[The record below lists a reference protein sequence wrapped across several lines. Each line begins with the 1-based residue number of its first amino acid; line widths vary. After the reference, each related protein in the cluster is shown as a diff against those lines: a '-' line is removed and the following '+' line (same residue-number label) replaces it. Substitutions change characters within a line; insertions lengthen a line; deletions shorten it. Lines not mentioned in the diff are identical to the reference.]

1 MRLRRQLRMSYLQR
15 CYFYEWVGSSSWGGG
30 GEGFEE
36 GGGFGEEGVGVFVEE
51 LLLDFEGFF
60 LVGVVEELLD

>member
-1 MRLRRQLRMSYLQR
+1 MGGLV
-15 CYFYEWVGSSSWGGG
+15 FVGGG
-30 GEGFEE
+30 GGEEGFEE